1 VKAARVTIRQR
12 QEHLYKGIRAE
23 NALQDESDNE
33 MALKED
39 SKVEVTIEA
48 DPEAIKP
55 KK

>member
-1 VKAARVTIRQR
+1 
-12 QEHLYKGIRAE
+12 
-23 NALQDESDNE
+23 

-55 KK
+55 KKWPTGDNLIRPLSAILVVVGRSSRNFP